1 MKTNSPKKSAGAR
14 IRGSIQKGAT
24 GDKAAGFDPAA
35 APMETDAEA
44 GGSSFPDNDAI
55 PRSDR
60 DPTKATESN
69 ASSHASGLPEWNSDE
84 STHSSERTGDKR
96 KRPTFLFCL
105 FTLALIVVGYFV
117 FGSVRQ

>member
-1 MKTNSPKKSAGAR
+1 MKTDSPEKSAGAR
-14 IRGSIQKGAT
+14 IRGAIQKGET
-24 GDKAAGFDPAA
+24 GDKVPGFDPAA

-55 PRSDR
+55 PRSGG

-69 ASSHASGLPEWNSDE
+69 ASSYASGLRGWDSEE
-84 STHSSERTGDKR
+84 STHSSERTGSRR

-105 FTLALIVVGYFV
+105 FILALIVVGYFV

>member
-1 MKTNSPKKSAGAR
+1 MKNNSPKKSAGAR
-14 IRGSIQKGAT
+14 IRGSIQKGET
-24 GDKAAGFDPAA
+24 GDKAPGFDPAA

-55 PRSDR
+55 PRSGGDS
-60 DPTKATESN
+60 TKATEGN
-69 ASSHASGLPEWNSDE
+69 ASSHSSGLRRWDSEG
-84 STHSSERTGDKR
+84 STHSCERTGSKR

-105 FTLALIVVGYFV
+105 FVLALVVVGYFV

>member
-14 IRGSIQKGAT
+14 IRGSVQKGET
-24 GDKAAGFDPAA
+24 GDKVPGFDPAA

-55 PRSDR
+55 PRSDGN
-60 DPTKATESN
+60 PTKATESN
-69 ASSHASGLPEWNSDE
+69 ASSHASGLRGWDSEE
-84 STHSSERTGDKR
+84 STHSSGRNGSMR
-96 KRPTFLFCL
+96 KRPAFLFCL
-105 FTLALIVVGYFV
+105 FILALIVVGFV